1 MSVQAFIL
9 IQTEV
14 GKASG
19 VADSVA
25 KIAGV
30 SLAEGVTGPY
40 DVIMRAEAESMEE
53 FGRLVLSKVQA
64 VPGITRTL
72 TCPVTHLS

>member
-14 GKASG
+14 GKATA
-19 VADSVA
+19 VADAVA

-30 SLAEGVTGPY
+30 
-40 DVIMRAEAESMEE
+40 
-53 FGRLVLSKVQA
+53 
-64 VPGITRTL
+64 TL
-72 TCPVTHLS
+72 QRV